1 MKGQKNRKVNI
12 PDIISVLPLRDAVLY
27 PELMIP
33 LVVGR
38 DRSVKLI
45 EDSLKNDNIIGLVT
59 QKDPKIEEPKA
70 EDLYSI
76 GTTALITKMIRMPD
90 GTLRVIVQ
98 GLSRFKAESVL
109 QTAPYYVAKV
119 EILEEPDE
127 KSLEIDALV
136 MNAKKLFKKLSEMAS
151 YLSSDLASVI
161 VNMETAGKLAD
172 LIASSLKIS
181 TEEKQE
187 VLEAVNL
194 KDRLEKVNVLLN
206 KEINILEIGNKIQT
220 QVKGEIDKTQREYY
234 LREQLKAIQKELGE
248 GDERGLEVEEFRE
261 KIEKAKMPADVKK
274 VAEKELKRLSK
285 MHPAS
290 AEYSVCRTYLEVLVE
305 LPWMVSTDDN
315 LDVKQAAKVLDE
327 DHYDLEK
334 VKKRILEYLAVR
346 QLKSDMKG
354 PILCFVGPPG
364 VGKTSLGR
372 SIARALGRK
381 FIRISL
387 GGVRDEAEIRG
398 HRRTY
403 VGALPGRIIQS
414 IKKVG
419 SNNPVFMLDEV
430 DKIGTDFRGDPS
442 SALLEVLDPE
452 QNFAFSDHYLEAQ
465 FDLSKVMFIAT
476 ANLLDPIPPPLQ
488 DRMEV
493 IEIPGYTDEDKLRI
507 ATNFLIPKQR
517 DEHGLKLEQIQF
529 QDQVISDIIRNYT
542 REAGVRN
549 LEREIAT
556 ICRGVAKEIVEG
568 TATKAEITPDD
579 ISKYLGP
586 IRFFSEVAER
596 TSVPGV
602 ATGLAWTAVGGDI
615 LFVEASKMKGKRTLV
630 LTGHLGDVMKESAQA
645 ALSYL
650 RSKSK
655 EFNIP
660 ADFFEDYDIHVHV
673 PAGAQPKD
681 GPSAGVTLFVA
692 MFSMLT
698 GRPVRNDVAMT
709 GEITLRGA
717 VLPIGGIKEKVLA
730 AKRAGIS
737 KVILPERNR
746 KDLEDVPANVK
757 ENLEFLFIKRVDE
770 IIDLAVCPD
779 TMSAQE
785 GQETNISPP
794 EAVPTVEPTYPQL
807 PPKQSIN

>member
-1 MKGQKNRKVNI
+1 MKGSKNKRVNI

-45 EDSLKNDNIIGLVT
+45 EDSLKSDNIIGLVT
-59 QKDPKIEEPKA
+59 QKDPKVEEPKSD
-70 EDLYSI
+70 DLYSI

-98 GLSRFKAESVL
+98 GLSRFKVESVL
-109 QTAPYYVAKV
+109 QTAPYYVGKV
-119 EILEEPDE
+119 QIIDEPEEKTLEVE
-127 KSLEIDALV
+127 ALI

-161 VNMETAGKLAD
+161 INMESAGKLAD

-187 VLEAVNL
+187 VLECVAL
-194 KDRLEKVNVLLN
+194 KERLEKVNVLLN

-234 LREQLKAIQKELGE
+234 LREQMKAIQKELGE

-261 KIEKAKMPADVKK
+261 KIEKAKMTVEVKK

-290 AEYSVCRTYLEVLVE
+290 AEYSVCRTYLEVLTE
-305 LPWMVSTDDN
+305 LPWMTSTEDN
-315 LDVKQAAKVLDE
+315 LDVKAAAQVLEE

-414 IKKVG
+414 IKKVS
-419 SNNPVFMLDEV
+419 SNNPIFMLDEV

-452 QNFAFSDHYLEAQ
+452 QNFAFSDHYLEVP

-476 ANLLDPIPPPLQ
+476 ANLLDPIPPALQ

-493 IEIPGYTDEDKLRI
+493 IEIPGYIDEDKLRI

-517 DEHGLKLEQIQF
+517 AEHGLKLEQITF
-529 QDQVISDIIRNYT
+529 DDQAVKEIIRSYT

-556 ICRGVAKEIVEG
+556 ICRGTAKEIVEG
-568 TATKAEITPDD
+568 SIEQAAITDEH

-586 IRFFSEVAER
+586 IKFFSEVAER
-596 TSVPGV
+596 TAVPGV
-602 ATGLAWTAVGGDI
+602 ATGLAWTAFGGDI
-615 LFVEASKMKGKRTLV
+615 LFVEASKMKGKKILT
-630 LTGHLGDVMKESAQA
+630 LTGHLGDVMKESAHA

-650 RSKSK
+650 RSKAK
-655 EFNIP
+655 ELDIP
-660 ADFFEDYDIHVHV
+660 EDFFEEYDIHVHV

-692 MFSMLT
+692 MYSLFK
-698 GRPVRNDVAMT
+698 GRSIEKEVPHIE
-709 GEITLRGA
+709 EI
-717 VLPIGGIKEKVLA
+717 
-730 AKRAGIS
+730 
-737 KVILPERNR
+737 
-746 KDLEDVPANVK
+746 KDLLD
-757 ENLEFLFIKRVDE
+757 FIHSSARG
-770 IIDLAVCPD
+770 II
-779 TMSAQE
+779 
-785 GQETNISPP
+785 
-794 EAVPTVEPTYPQL
+794 
-807 PPKQSIN
+807 K

>member
-1 MKGQKNRKVNI
+1 
-12 PDIISVLPLRDAVLY
+12 
-27 PELMIP
+27 
-33 LVVGR
+33 
-38 DRSVKLI
+38 
-45 EDSLKNDNIIGLVT
+45 
-59 QKDPKIEEPKA
+59 
-70 EDLYSI
+70 
-76 GTTALITKMIRMPD
+76 
-90 GTLRVIVQ
+90 
-98 GLSRFKAESVL
+98 
-109 QTAPYYVAKV
+109 VAKV
-119 EILEEPDE
+119 QIIDEPDE
-127 KSLEIDALV
+127 KTLEVEALV

-161 VNMETAGKLAD
+161 INMESAGKLAD

-187 VLEAVNL
+187 VLESVIL
-194 KDRLEKVNVLLN
+194 KERLEKVNVLLN

-234 LREQLKAIQKELGE
+234 LREQMKAIQKELGE

-261 KIEKAKMPADVKK
+261 KIEKAKMPAEVKK
-274 VAEKELKRLSK
+274 IAEKELKRLSK

-290 AEYSVCRTYLEVLVE
+290 AEYSVCRTYLEVLTE
-305 LPWMVSTDDN
+305 LPWMVGTDDN
-315 LDVKQAAKVLDE
+315 LDVKAAAQVLEE

-346 QLKSDMKG
+346 QLKADMKG

-419 SNNPVFMLDEV
+419 SNNPIFMLDEV

-452 QNFAFSDHYLEAQ
+452 QNFAFSDHYLEVP

-476 ANLLDPIPPPLQ
+476 ANLLDPIPAPLQ

-517 DEHGLKLEQIQF
+517 AEHGLKLEQITF
-529 QDQVISDIIRNYT
+529 EDQAVKEIIRSYT

-556 ICRGVAKEIVEG
+556 ICRGTAKEVVEG
-568 TATKAEITPDD
+568 SIENATVTEET

-586 IRFFSEVAER
+586 IKFFSEVAER
-596 TSVPGV
+596 TAVPGV
-602 ATGLAWTAVGGDI
+602 ATGLAWTAFGGDI
-615 LFVEASKMKGKRTLV
+615 LFVEATKMKGKKTLQ
-630 LTGHLGDVMKESAQA
+630 LTGHLGDVMKESAHA

-650 RSKSK
+650 RSKAK
-655 EFNIP
+655 DLNIP
-660 ADFFEDYDIHVHV
+660 EDFFEEYDIHVHV

-692 MFSMLT
+692 LLSLFVN
-698 GRPVRNDVAMT
+698 RPIRSDVAMT

-717 VLPIGGIKEKVLA
+717 VLPVGGIKEKVLA
-730 AKRAGIS
+730 AKRAGLK
-737 KVILPERNR
+737 KVILPDRNR

-757 ENLEFLFIKRVDE
+757 EGLEFHFIKRIDE
-770 IIDLAVCPD
+770 IIDETLEAKKEDKVLPVEEGPVIESGNYAD
-779 TMSAQE
+779 MS
-785 GQETNISPP
+785 G
-794 EAVPTVEPTYPQL
+794 EPV
-807 PPKQSIN
+807 N

>member
-1 MKGQKNRKVNI
+1 MKSARNKKVNL

-45 EDSLKNDNIIGLVT
+45 EDSLKTDNIIGLVT
-59 QKDPKIEEPKA
+59 QRDPKIEEPKQD
-70 EDLYSI
+70 DLYAI

-90 GTLRVIVQ
+90 STLRVIVQ
-98 GLSRFKAESVL
+98 GLSRFRVGSFI
-109 QTAPYYVAKV
+109 QTAPYYLAKV
-119 EILEEPDE
+119 EIIDEPED
-127 KSLEIDALV
+127 KSLEIEALI
-136 MNAKKLFKKLSEMAS
+136 MNGKKLFKKLSEMAT

-161 VNMETAGKLAD
+161 VNMESAGKMAD

-181 TEEKQE
+181 TDEKQE
-187 VLEAVNL
+187 ILEAMNL
-194 KDRLEKVNVLLN
+194 KERLEKVNLLLN

-248 GDERGLEVEEFRE
+248 GDERGVEVDEFRE

-274 VAEKELKRLSK
+274 VADKELKRLSK

-290 AEYSVCRTYLEVLVE
+290 AEYSVCRTYLEVMVE
-305 LPWMVSTDDN
+305 LPWTNGTEDN
-315 LDVKQAAKVLDE
+315 LDVRAAAQVLEE

-346 QLKSDMKG
+346 QLKTDMKG

-381 FIRISL
+381 FVRISL

-452 QNFAFSDHYLEAQ
+452 QNFAFSDHYLEVP

-476 ANLLDPIPPPLQ
+476 GNLLDPIPPALQ

-493 IEIPGYTDEDKLRI
+493 IEIPGYTDEEKLWI
-507 ATNFLIPKQR
+507 ATKFLITKQR
-517 DEHGLKLEQIQF
+517 EQHGLKEEQITF
-529 QDQVISDIIRNYT
+529 EEPSIKEIIHNYT

-556 ICRGVAKEIVEG
+556 ICRGVAKEVVEG
-568 TATKAEITPDD
+568 SGLEGSVQNFAIGPDQ

-586 IRFFSEVAER
+586 IKFFSEVAER
-596 TSVPGV
+596 TAVPGV
-602 ATGLAWTAVGGDI
+602 ATGLAWTAFGGDI
-615 LFVEASKMKGKRTLV
+615 LFVEATKMKGKRTLS

-650 RSKSK
+650 RSRAKDLD
-655 EFNIP
+655 IP
-660 ADFFEDYDIHVHV
+660 EDFFEDYDIHIHV

-681 GPSAGVTLFVA
+681 GPSAGITLFVA
-692 MFSMLT
+692 LLSLLT
-698 GRPVRNDVAMT
+698 GRPVRSDIAMT

-717 VLPIGGIKEKVLA
+717 VLPVGGIKEKVLA
-730 AKRAGIS
+730 ARRSGLR
-737 KVILPERNR
+737 KVILPDRNQ
-746 KDLEDVPANVK
+746 KDLEDVPVNVK
-757 ENLEFLFIKRVDE
+757 EDMEFFFIKRIDD
-770 IIDLAVCPD
+770 IIDLALCGKKEDLVLP
-779 TMSAQE
+779 
-785 GQETNISPP
+785 PP
-794 EAVPTVEPTYPQL
+794 EPSVAQPGTYATGPSSRH
-807 PPKQSIN
+807 PVN

>member
-1 MKGQKNRKVNI
+1 MKNTKNKKVNI

-45 EDSLKNDNIIGLVT
+45 EDSLKTDNIIGLVT
-59 QKDPKIEEPKA
+59 QKDPKIEEPKT
-70 EDLYSI
+70 EDLYSL

-90 GTLRVIVQ
+90 STLRVIVQ
-98 GLSRFKAESVL
+98 GLSRFRVESFL

-119 EILEEPDE
+119 DIIDEPDD
-127 KSLEIDALV
+127 KSIEIDALV

-187 VLEAVNL
+187 VLEAISL
-194 KDRLEKVNVLLN
+194 KDRLEKVNLLLN
-206 KEINILEIGNKIQT
+206 KEINILEIGNKIQS

-234 LREQLKAIQKELGE
+234 LREQKKAIEKELGE
-248 GDERGLEVEEFRE
+248 GDERGMEVEEFRE

-305 LPWMVSTDDN
+305 LPWMIGTEDN
-315 LDVKQAAKVLDE
+315 LNVKTAAQVLEE

-346 QLKSDMKG
+346 QLKHDMKG

-419 SNNPVFMLDEV
+419 SHNPIFMLDEV

-452 QNFAFSDHYLEAQ
+452 QNFAFSDHYLEVP

-476 ANLLDPIPPPLQ
+476 ANLLDPIPAPLQ

-517 DEHGLKLEQIQF
+517 AEHGLNEEQIVFEEQA
-529 QDQVISDIIRNYT
+529 VKEIIRSYT

-556 ICRGVAKEIVEG
+556 ICRGTAKEVVEG
-568 TATKAEITPDD
+568 TIQKSVISPDVV
-579 ISKYLGP
+579 SKYLGP
-586 IRFFSEVAER
+586 IKFFSEVAER
-596 TSVPGV
+596 TAVPGV
-602 ATGLAWTAVGGDI
+602 ATGLAWTATGGDI
-615 LFVEASKMKGKRTLV
+615 LFVEASKMKGKRTLS
-630 LTGHLGDVMKESAQA
+630 LTGHLGDVMKESAHA

-650 RSKSK
+650 RSKAK
-655 EFNIP
+655 EWGIQE
-660 ADFFEDYDIHVHV
+660 DFFEEYDIHIHV

-692 MFSMLT
+692 LFSMLT
-698 GRPVRNDVAMT
+698 GRPVNNDVAMT

-717 VLPIGGIKEKVLA
+717 VLPVGGIKEKVLA
-730 AKRAGIS
+730 AKRAGLK
-737 KVILPERNR
+737 KVILPDRNQ
-746 KDLEDVPANVK
+746 KDLDDVPANVR
-757 ENLEFLFIKRVDE
+757 EGMEFLFIKRVDDVV
-770 IIDLAVCPD
+770 DLAIGPKKSDEVVVPPG
-779 TMSAQE
+779 TPEE
-785 GQETNISPP
+785 GPQ
-794 EAVPTVEPTYPQL
+794 VERGYNARLASEERP
-807 PPKQSIN
+807 N

>member
-1 MKGQKNRKVNI
+1 MKNTKNKKVNI

-45 EDSLKNDNIIGLVT
+45 EDSLKTDNIIGLVT
-59 QKDPKIEEPKA
+59 QKDPKIEEPKS
-70 EDLYSI
+70 EDLYSV

-90 GTLRVIVQ
+90 STLRVIVQ
-98 GLSRFKAESVL
+98 GLSRFKVESFL
-109 QTAPYYVAKV
+109 QTAPYYVSKV
-119 EILEEPDE
+119 DIIDEPDE
-127 KSLEIDALV
+127 KSIEIDALV

-161 VNMETAGKLAD
+161 VNMDTAGKLAD

-187 VLEAVNL
+187 VLESISL
-194 KDRLEKVNVLLN
+194 KDRLEKVNLLLN

-234 LREQLKAIQKELGE
+234 LREQMKAIQKELGE

-305 LPWMVSTDDN
+305 LPWMTGTDDN
-315 LDVKQAAKVLDE
+315 LDVKQAAQVLEE

-346 QLKSDMKG
+346 QLKADMKG

-419 SNNPVFMLDEV
+419 TNNPIFMLDEV

-452 QNFAFSDHYLEAQ
+452 QNFAFSDHYLEVP

-476 ANLLDPIPPPLQ
+476 ANLLEPIPAPLQ

-517 DEHGLKLEQIQF
+517 AEHGLKEEQIIF
-529 QDQVISDIIRNYT
+529 EDQAVKEIIRNYT

-556 ICRGVAKEIVEG
+556 ISRGTAKEIVEG
-568 TATKAEITPDD
+568 IIQKSVINPEA

-586 IRFFSEVAER
+586 IKFFSEVAER
-596 TSVPGV
+596 TAVPGV
-602 ATGLAWTAVGGDI
+602 ATGLAWTAPGGDI
-615 LFVEASKMKGKRTLV
+615 VFVEASKMKGKRTLS
-630 LTGHLGDVMKESAQA
+630 LTGHLGDVMKESAHA

-650 RSKSK
+650 RSKAK
-655 EFNIP
+655 EWDIP
-660 ADFFEDYDIHVHV
+660 EDFFEEYDIHIHV

-692 MFSMLT
+692 LFSILT
-698 GRPVRNDVAMT
+698 GRPVKNDVAMT

-717 VLPIGGIKEKVLA
+717 VLPVGGIKEKVLA
-730 AKRAGIS
+730 AKRAGLK
-737 KVILPERNR
+737 KVILPDRNQ
-746 KDLEDVPANVK
+746 KDLDDVPANVR
-757 ENLEFLFIKRVDE
+757 EGMEFLFIKRVDE
-770 IIDLAVCPD
+770 VIDLAIGPKTEPGVVVPPK
-779 TMSAQE
+779 E
-785 GQETNISPP
+785 EETKIEP
-794 EAVPTVEPTYPQL
+794 EAYAGMSGSERP
-807 PPKQSIN
+807 N

>member
-1 MKGQKNRKVNI
+1 MKNTKNKKVNI

-45 EDSLKNDNIIGLVT
+45 EDSLKTDNIIGLVT
-59 QKDPKIEEPKA
+59 QKDPKIEEPKS
-70 EDLYSI
+70 EDLYLV

-90 GTLRVIVQ
+90 STLRVIVQ
-98 GLSRFKAESVL
+98 GLSRFKVESFL

-119 EILEEPDE
+119 DIIDEPDE
-127 KSLEIDALV
+127 KSIEIDALV

-161 VNMETAGKLAD
+161 VNMDTAGKLAD

-187 VLEAVNL
+187 VLESISL
-194 KDRLEKVNVLLN
+194 KDRLEKVNLLLN

-234 LREQLKAIQKELGE
+234 LREQMKAIQKELGE

-305 LPWMVSTDDN
+305 LPWMVGTDDN
-315 LDVKQAAKVLDE
+315 LDVKQAAQVLEE

-419 SNNPVFMLDEV
+419 TNNPIFMLDEV

-452 QNFAFSDHYLEAQ
+452 QNFAFSDHYLEVP

-476 ANLLDPIPPPLQ
+476 ANLLEPIPAPLQ

-517 DEHGLKLEQIQF
+517 AEHGLKEEQIIFEEQA
-529 QDQVISDIIRNYT
+529 VKEIIRNYT

-556 ICRGVAKEIVEG
+556 ICRGTAKEIVEG
-568 TATKAEITPDD
+568 TIQKAVINPEA

-586 IRFFSEVAER
+586 IKFFSEVAER
-596 TSVPGV
+596 TAVPGV
-602 ATGLAWTAVGGDI
+602 ATGLAWTATGGDI
-615 LFVEASKMKGKRTLV
+615 LFVEASKMKGKRTLS
-630 LTGHLGDVMKESAQA
+630 LTGHLGDVMKESAHA

-650 RSKSK
+650 RSKAK
-655 EFNIP
+655 EWGVP
-660 ADFFEDYDIHVHV
+660 EDFYEEYDIHIHV

-692 MFSMLT
+692 LFSILT
-698 GRPVRNDVAMT
+698 GRPVKNDVAMT

-717 VLPIGGIKEKVLA
+717 VLPVGGIKEKVLA
-730 AKRAGIS
+730 AKRAGLK
-737 KVILPERNR
+737 KVILPDRNQ
-746 KDLEDVPANVK
+746 KDLDDVPANVR
-757 ENLEFLFIKRVDE
+757 EGMEFLFIKRVDDV
-770 IIDLAVCPD
+770 IDLAIGPK
-779 TMSAQE
+779 TEE
-785 GQETNISPP
+785 G
-794 EAVPTVEPTYPQL
+794 VVV
-807 PPKQSIN
+807 PPKDEETKIEPETYARMSGSERPN

>member
-1 MKGQKNRKVNI
+1 MKNAKNKKVNI

-45 EDSLKNDNIIGLVT
+45 EDSLKTDNIIGLVT
-59 QKDPKIEEPKA
+59 QKDPKIEEPKT
-70 EDLYSI
+70 EDLYSL

-90 GTLRVIVQ
+90 STLRVIVQ
-98 GLSRFKAESVL
+98 GLSRFRVESFL

-119 EILEEPDE
+119 DIIDEPDD
-127 KSLEIDALV
+127 KSIEIDALV

-187 VLEAVNL
+187 VLEAISM
-194 KDRLEKVNVLLN
+194 KDRLEKVNLLLN
-206 KEINILEIGNKIQT
+206 KEINILEIGNKIQS

-234 LREQLKAIQKELGE
+234 LREQKKAIEKELGE
-248 GDERGLEVEEFRE
+248 GDERGMEVEEFRE

-305 LPWMVSTDDN
+305 LPWMTGTEDN
-315 LDVKQAAKVLDE
+315 LDVKMAAQVLNE

-334 VKKRILEYLAVR
+334 VKKRLLEYLAVR
-346 QLKSDMKG
+346 QLKADMRG

-419 SNNPVFMLDEV
+419 SHNPIFMLDEV

-452 QNFAFSDHYLEAQ
+452 QNFAFSDHYLEVP

-476 ANLLDPIPPPLQ
+476 ANLLDPIPAPLQ

-517 DEHGLKLEQIQF
+517 SEHGLNEEQIVF
-529 QDQVISDIIRNYT
+529 DENAVKEIIRSYT

-556 ICRGVAKEIVEG
+556 ICRGTAKEIVEG
-568 TATKAEITPDD
+568 TIQKSVITPE
-579 ISKYLGP
+579 IVSKYLGP
-586 IRFFSEVAER
+586 IKFFSEVAER
-596 TSVPGV
+596 TAVPGV
-602 ATGLAWTAVGGDI
+602 ATGLAWTAFGGDI
-615 LFVEASKMKGKRTLV
+615 LFVEASKMKGKRTLS

-650 RSKSK
+650 RSKAK
-655 EFNIP
+655 EWGIQE
-660 ADFFEDYDIHVHV
+660 DFFEEYDIHVHV

-692 MFSMLT
+692 LFSMLT
-698 GRPVRNDVAMT
+698 GRPVNNDVAMT

-717 VLPIGGIKEKVLA
+717 VLPVGGIKEKVLA
-730 AKRAGIS
+730 AKRAGLK
-737 KVILPERNR
+737 KVILPDRNQ
-746 KDLEDVPANVK
+746 KDLDDVPANVR
-757 ENLEFLFIKRVDE
+757 EGMEFLFIKRVDE
-770 IIDLAVCPD
+770 IVDLALAPKPG
-779 TMSAQE
+779 E
-785 GQETNISPP
+785 E
-794 EAVPTVEPTYPQL
+794 VPV
-807 PPKQSIN
+807 PPKEEGPKLEPGNYARLASDERPN

>member
-1 MKGQKNRKVNI
+1 MKGQKNKRVNI

-45 EDSLKNDNIIGLVT
+45 EDSLKSDNIIGLVT
-59 QKDPKIEEPKA
+59 QKDPKIEEPKT
-70 EDLYSI
+70 EDLYGI

-90 GTLRVIVQ
+90 STLRVIVQ
-98 GLSRFKAESVL
+98 GLSRFKVESFL

-119 EILEEPDE
+119 EIMDEPEE

-161 VNMETAGKLAD
+161 VNMESPGKLAD

-187 VLEAVNL
+187 VLEAISM
-194 KDRLEKVNVLLN
+194 KDRLEKVNLLLN
-206 KEINILEIGNKIQT
+206 KEINILEIGNKIQS

-234 LREQLKAIQKELGE
+234 LREQKKAIERELGE
-248 GDERGLEVEEFRE
+248 SDERGMEVEEFRE
-261 KIEKAKMPADVKK
+261 KIEKAKMPVDVKK
-274 VAEKELKRLSK
+274 IADKELKRLSK

-305 LPWMVSTDDN
+305 LPWMIGTEDN
-315 LDVKQAAKVLDE
+315 LDVKQAATVLDE

-419 SNNPVFMLDEV
+419 SNNPIFMLDEV

-452 QNFAFSDHYLEAQ
+452 QNFAFSDHYLEVP

-476 ANLLDPIPPPLQ
+476 ANLLDPIPAPLQ

-493 IEIPGYTDEDKLRI
+493 IEIPGYIDEDKLRI

-517 DEHGLKLEQIQF
+517 SEHGLKEEQIQF
-529 QDQVISDIIRNYT
+529 ELDAVKEIIRNYT

-556 ICRGVAKEIVEG
+556 VSRGTAKEVVEG
-568 TATKAEITPDD
+568 TIQKAVITADN

-586 IRFFSEVAER
+586 IKFFSEVAER
-596 TSVPGV
+596 TAVPGV
-602 ATGLAWTAVGGDI
+602 ATGMAWTAFGGDI
-615 LFVEASKMKGKRTLV
+615 LFVEASKMKGKRTLS
-630 LTGHLGDVMKESAQA
+630 LTGHLGDVMKESAHA
-645 ALSYL
+645 ALSYI
-650 RSKSK
+650 RSKAK
-655 EFNIP
+655 DWGIP
-660 ADFFEDYDIHVHV
+660 EDFFEEYDIHIHV

-692 MFSMLT
+692 LLSMLT
-698 GRPVRNDVAMT
+698 NRPVKNDVAMT

-717 VLPIGGIKEKVLA
+717 VLPVGGIKEKVLA
-730 AKRAGIS
+730 AKRAGLK

-746 KDLEDVPANVK
+746 KDLDDVPENVR
-757 ENLEFLFIKRVDE
+757 EGLEFQFIKRVDD
-770 IIDLAVCPD
+770 IIDFAIEPRPVSDIVIPP
-779 TMSAQE
+779 AE
-785 GQETNISPP
+785 ETPIETPG
-794 EAVPTVEPTYPQL
+794 TYTA
-807 PPKQSIN
+807 N

>member
-1 MKGQKNRKVNI
+1 MKNAKNKKVNI

-45 EDSLKNDNIIGLVT
+45 EDSLKTDNIIGLVT
-59 QKDPKIEEPKA
+59 QKDPKIEEPKT
-70 EDLYSI
+70 EDLYSL

-90 GTLRVIVQ
+90 STLRVIVQ
-98 GLSRFKAESVL
+98 GLSRFRVESFL

-119 EILEEPDE
+119 DIIDEPDD
-127 KSLEIDALV
+127 KSIEIDALV

-187 VLEAVNL
+187 VLEAISL
-194 KDRLEKVNVLLN
+194 KDRLEKVNLLLN
-206 KEINILEIGNKIQT
+206 KEINILEIGNKIQS

-234 LREQLKAIQKELGE
+234 LREQKKAIEKELGE
-248 GDERGLEVEEFRE
+248 GDERGMEVEEFRE
-261 KIEKAKMPADVKK
+261 KIEKAKMPVDVKK

-305 LPWMVSTDDN
+305 LPWMTGTEDN
-315 LDVKQAAKVLDE
+315 LNVKTAAQVLEE

-346 QLKSDMKG
+346 QLKADMKG

-414 IKKVG
+414 IKKVC
-419 SNNPVFMLDEV
+419 SHNPIFMLDEV

-452 QNFAFSDHYLEAQ
+452 QNFAFSDHYLEVP

-476 ANLLDPIPPPLQ
+476 ANLLDPIPAPLQ

-517 DEHGLKLEQIQF
+517 AEHGLNEEQIVFEEQA
-529 QDQVISDIIRNYT
+529 VKEIIRSYT

-556 ICRGVAKEIVEG
+556 ICRGTAKEVVEG
-568 TATKAEITPDD
+568 TIQKSLITPDVV
-579 ISKYLGP
+579 SKYLGP
-586 IRFFSEVAER
+586 IKFFSEVAER
-596 TSVPGV
+596 TAVPGV
-602 ATGLAWTAVGGDI
+602 ATGLAWTATGGDI
-615 LFVEASKMKGKRTLV
+615 LFVEASKMKGKRTLS
-630 LTGHLGDVMKESAQA
+630 LTGHLGDVMKESAHA

-650 RSKSK
+650 RSKAK
-655 EFNIP
+655 EWGIQE
-660 ADFFEDYDIHVHV
+660 DFFEEYDIHIHV

-692 MFSMLT
+692 LFSMLT
-698 GRPVRNDVAMT
+698 GRPVNNDVAMT

-717 VLPIGGIKEKVLA
+717 VLPVGGIKEKVLA
-730 AKRAGIS
+730 AKRAGLK
-737 KVILPERNR
+737 KVILPDRNQ
-746 KDLEDVPANVK
+746 KDLDDVPANVR
-757 ENLEFLFIKRVDE
+757 EGMEFLFIKRVDDVV
-770 IIDLAVCPD
+770 DLAIGPKKADEVVVPPG
-779 TMSAQE
+779 TPEE
-785 GQETNISPP
+785 GPQ
-794 EAVPTVEPTYPQL
+794 VERGYNARLASEERP
-807 PPKQSIN
+807 N

>member
-1 MKGQKNRKVNI
+1 MKNTKNKKVNI

-45 EDSLKNDNIIGLVT
+45 EDSLKTDNIIGLVT

-70 EDLYSI
+70 EDLYSV

-90 GTLRVIVQ
+90 STLRVIVQ
-98 GLSRFKAESVL
+98 GLSRFKIESFL

-119 EILEEPDE
+119 EIIEEPDE
-127 KSLEIDALV
+127 KSIEIDALV

-187 VLEAVNL
+187 VLESISL
-194 KDRLEKVNVLLN
+194 KERLEKVNLLLN
-206 KEINILEIGNKIQT
+206 KEINILEIGNKIQS

-234 LREQLKAIQKELGE
+234 LREQMKAIQKELGE

-261 KIEKAKMPADVKK
+261 KIEKAKMPVDVKK

-305 LPWMVSTDDN
+305 LPWMTGTEDN
-315 LDVKQAAKVLDE
+315 LDVKQAAQVLED

-346 QLKSDMKG
+346 QLKADMKG

-419 SNNPVFMLDEV
+419 TNNPIFMLDEV

-452 QNFAFSDHYLEAQ
+452 QNFAFSDHYLEVP

-476 ANLLDPIPPPLQ
+476 ANLLEPIPPPLQ

-517 DEHGLKLEQIQF
+517 AEHGLKEEQIVF
-529 QDQVISDIIRNYT
+529 EEDAVKEIIRNYT

-556 ICRGVAKEIVEG
+556 ICRGTAKEIVEG
-568 TATKAEITPDD
+568 AIQKAVISPDA

-586 IRFFSEVAER
+586 IKFFSEVAER
-596 TSVPGV
+596 TAVPGV
-602 ATGLAWTAVGGDI
+602 ATGLAWTAFGGDI
-615 LFVEASKMKGKRTLV
+615 LFVEASKMKGKRTLS

-655 EFNIP
+655 EWDIP
-660 ADFFEDYDIHVHV
+660 EDFFEDYDIHIHV

-692 MFSMLT
+692 LFSILT

-717 VLPIGGIKEKVLA
+717 VLPVGGIKEKVLA
-730 AKRAGIS
+730 AKRAGLN
-737 KVILPERNR
+737 KVILPDRNQ
-746 KDLEDVPANVK
+746 KDLDDVPANVK
-757 ENLEFLFIKRVDE
+757 EGMEFLFIKRVDE
-770 IIDLAVCPD
+770 VIDLAIVGPKGEE
-779 TMSAQE
+779 S
-785 GQETNISPP
+785 
-794 EAVPTVEPTYPQL
+794 VVL
-807 PPKQSIN
+807 PPKDEETKIEPGAYARMSGEERPN

>member
-1 MKGQKNRKVNI
+1 MKSTRNKKVNL

-45 EDSLKNDNIIGLVT
+45 EDSLKTDNIIGLVT
-59 QKDPKIEEPKA
+59 QRDPKIEEPKQ
-70 EDLYSI
+70 EDLYGI

-90 GTLRVIVQ
+90 STLRVIVQ
-98 GLSRFKAESVL
+98 GLSRFKVDSFIQA
-109 QTAPYYVAKV
+109 APYYLAKV
-119 EILEEPDE
+119 EIIEEPDD
-127 KSLEIDALV
+127 KSLEIEALI
-136 MNAKKLFKKLSEMAS
+136 MNGKKLFKKLSEMAT

-161 VNMETAGKLAD
+161 VNMESAGKMAD

-187 VLEAVNL
+187 ILEAVNM
-194 KDRLEKVNVLLN
+194 KERLEKVNLLLN

-248 GDERGLEVEEFRE
+248 GDERGVEVEEFRE

-274 VAEKELKRLSK
+274 VADKELKRLSK

-305 LPWMVSTDDN
+305 LPWMNGTEDN
-315 LDVKQAAKVLDE
+315 LDVKAAAVVLEE

-346 QLKSDMKG
+346 QLKADMKG

-419 SNNPVFMLDEV
+419 SNNPIFMLDEV

-452 QNFAFSDHYLEAQ
+452 QNFAFSDHYLEVP

-476 ANLLDPIPPPLQ
+476 ANLLDPIPPALQ

-493 IEIPGYTDEDKLRI
+493 IEIPGYTDEDKLWI
-507 ATNFLIPKQR
+507 ATKFLIPKEREQ
-517 DEHGLKLEQIQF
+517 HGLKEEQIIFEEQT
-529 QDQVISDIIRNYT
+529 IKEIIHNYT

-568 TATKAEITPDD
+568 SAENFTIGTDQ

-586 IRFFSEVAER
+586 IKFFSEVAER
-596 TSVPGV
+596 TAVPGV
-602 ATGLAWTAVGGDI
+602 ATGLAWTAFGGDI
-615 LFVEASKMKGKRTLV
+615 LFVEATKMKGKRTLS

-650 RSKSK
+650 RSKAK
-655 EFNIP
+655 DLDIP
-660 ADFFEDYDIHVHV
+660 EDFFEDYDIHVHV

-692 MFSMLT
+692 LLSLLT
-698 GRPVRNDVAMT
+698 GRPVRSDIAMT

-717 VLPIGGIKEKVLA
+717 VLPVGGIKEKVLA
-730 AKRAGIS
+730 ARRSGLR
-737 KVILPERNR
+737 KVILPDRNQ
-746 KDLEDVPANVK
+746 KDLEDVPVNVK
-757 ENLEFLFIKRVDE
+757 EDMEFFFIKRIDE
-770 IIDLAVCPD
+770 IIDLALVGKKEDLVLP
-779 TMSAQE
+779 
-785 GQETNISPP
+785 PP
-794 EAVPTVEPTYPQL
+794 EPTGAQAGTYATGP
-807 PPKQSIN
+807 SSHHGVN

>member
-1 MKGQKNRKVNI
+1 MKAAKNKKVNI
-12 PDIISVLPLRDAVLY
+12 PDIISILPLRDAVLY

-45 EDSLKNDNIIGLVT
+45 EDSLKSDNIIGLVT
-59 QKDPKIEEPKA
+59 QKDPKIEEPKTD
-70 EDLYSI
+70 DLYQM

-98 GLSRFKAESVL
+98 GLSRFRVESFL

-119 EILEEPDE
+119 DIADEPED

-136 MNAKKLFKKLSEMAS
+136 MNAKKLFKKLSEMAT

-161 VNMETAGKLAD
+161 VNMESPGKLAD
-172 LIASSLKIS
+172 LIASSLKIT
-181 TEEKQE
+181 TEEKQD
-187 VLEAVNL
+187 VLEAINL
-194 KDRLEKVNVLLN
+194 KDRLEKVNLLLN
-206 KEINILEIGNKIQT
+206 KEINILEIGNKIQS

-234 LREQLKAIQKELGE
+234 LREQMKAIQKELGE
-248 GDERGLEVEEFRE
+248 ADERGMEVEEFRE
-261 KIEKAKMPADVKK
+261 KIEKAKMPVDVKK

-290 AEYSVCRTYLEVLVE
+290 AEYSVCRTYLEVLTE
-305 LPWMVSTDDN
+305 LPWLTGTEDN

-452 QNFAFSDHYLEAQ
+452 QNFAFSDHYLEVPY
-465 FDLSKVMFIAT
+465 DLSKVMFIAT
-476 ANLLDPIPPPLQ
+476 ANLLDPIPPALQ

-507 ATNFLIPKQR
+507 ATNFLVPKQR
-517 DEHGLKLEQIQF
+517 KEHGLKDEQIVFEDPAIQE
-529 QDQVISDIIRNYT
+529 IIRNYT

-556 ICRGVAKEIVEG
+556 INRGTAKEIVEG
-568 TATKAEITPDD
+568 SIQEAKVTPDNV
-579 ISKYLGP
+579 SKYLGP

-596 TSVPGV
+596 TAVPGV
-602 ATGLAWTAVGGDI
+602 ATGLAWTATGGDI
-615 LFVEASKMKGKRTLV
+615 LFVEASKMKGKRTLS

-650 RSKSK
+650 RSKAK
-655 EFNIP
+655 DWDIP
-660 ADFFEDYDIHVHV
+660 EDFFDEYDIHVHV

-692 MFSMLT
+692 LFSMLT
-698 GRPVRNDVAMT
+698 ARPVRNDVAMT

-717 VLPIGGIKEKVLA
+717 VLPIGGVKEKVLA
-730 AKRAGIS
+730 AKRAGLTH
-737 KVILPERNR
+737 VVLPERNR
-746 KDLEDVPANVK
+746 KDLDDVPANVK
-757 ENLEFLFIKRVDE
+757 EGLEFHFIKRVDE
-770 IIDLAVCPD
+770 IIQYTICPKPEEEKILIPQ
-779 TMSAQE
+779 A
-785 GQETNISPP
+785 PP
-794 EAVPTVEPTYPQL
+794 PSQPTSYA
-807 PPKQSIN
+807 

>member
-1 MKGQKNRKVNI
+1 MKGSKNKRVNI

-45 EDSLKNDNIIGLVT
+45 EDSLKSDNIIGLVT
-59 QKDPKIEEPKA
+59 QKDPKIEEPKSD
-70 EDLYSI
+70 DLYSI

-98 GLSRFKAESVL
+98 GLSRFKVESVL

-119 EILEEPDE
+119 QIIDEPDE
-127 KSLEIDALV
+127 KTLEVEALV

-161 VNMETAGKLAD
+161 INMESAGKLAD

-187 VLEAVNL
+187 VLECVNL
-194 KDRLEKVNVLLN
+194 KERLEKVNVLLN

-234 LREQLKAIQKELGE
+234 LREQMKAIQKELGE

-274 VAEKELKRLSK
+274 IAEKELKRLSK

-290 AEYSVCRTYLEVLVE
+290 AEYSVCRTYLEVLTE
-305 LPWMVSTDDN
+305 LPWMLGTDDN
-315 LDVKQAAKVLDE
+315 LDVKAAAQVLEE

-346 QLKSDMKG
+346 QLKADMKG

-419 SNNPVFMLDEV
+419 SNNPIFMLDEV

-452 QNFAFSDHYLEAQ
+452 QNFAFSDHYLEVP

-517 DEHGLKLEQIQF
+517 AEHGLKLEQITFDDKAVQE
-529 QDQVISDIIRNYT
+529 IIRNYT

-556 ICRGVAKEIVEG
+556 ICRGTAKEVVEG
-568 TATKAEITPDD
+568 SIEVATIGEEG

-586 IRFFSEVAER
+586 IKFFSEVAER
-596 TSVPGV
+596 TAVPGV
-602 ATGLAWTAVGGDI
+602 ATGLAWTAFGGDI
-615 LFVEASKMKGKRTLV
+615 LFVEATKMKGKKTLT
-630 LTGHLGDVMKESAQA
+630 LTGHLGDVMKESAHA

-650 RSKSK
+650 RSKAK
-655 EFNIP
+655 DLNIP
-660 ADFFEDYDIHVHV
+660 EDFFEEYDIHVHV

-692 MFSMLT
+692 LLSLFL
-698 GRPVRNDVAMT
+698 GRSIRSDVAMT

-717 VLPIGGIKEKVLA
+717 VLPVGGIKEKVLA
-730 AKRAGIS
+730 AKRAGLK

-746 KDLEDVPANVK
+746 KDLEDVPANVR
-757 ENLEFLFIKRVDE
+757 EGLEFHFIKRIDE
-770 IIDLAVCPD
+770 IIEVTLVPKKEDKVLPTEEGPVLEPGDYAG
-779 TMSAQE
+779 MS
-785 GQETNISPP
+785 G
-794 EAVPTVEPTYPQL
+794 EPV
-807 PPKQSIN
+807 N

>member
-1 MKGQKNRKVNI
+1 MKNTKNKKVNI

-45 EDSLKNDNIIGLVT
+45 EDSLKTDNIIGLVT
-59 QKDPKIEEPKA
+59 QKDPKIEEPKT
-70 EDLYSI
+70 EDLYTL

-90 GTLRVIVQ
+90 STLRVIVQ
-98 GLSRFKAESVL
+98 GLSRFRVESFL

-119 EILEEPDE
+119 DIIDEPDD
-127 KSLEIDALV
+127 KSIEIDALV

-187 VLEAVNL
+187 VLEAISM
-194 KDRLEKVNVLLN
+194 KDRLEKVNLLLN
-206 KEINILEIGNKIQT
+206 KEINILEIGNKIQS

-234 LREQLKAIQKELGE
+234 LREQKKAIEKELGE
-248 GDERGLEVEEFRE
+248 GDERGMEVEEFRE

-305 LPWMVSTDDN
+305 LPWMTGTEDN
-315 LDVKQAAKVLDE
+315 LDVKGAAQVLNE

-334 VKKRILEYLAVR
+334 VKKRLLEYLAVR
-346 QLKSDMKG
+346 QLKADMRG

-419 SNNPVFMLDEV
+419 SHNPIFMLDEV

-452 QNFAFSDHYLEAQ
+452 QNFAFSDHYLEVP

-476 ANLLDPIPPPLQ
+476 ANLLDPIPAPLQ

-517 DEHGLKLEQIQF
+517 AEHGLNEEQIVF
-529 QDQVISDIIRNYT
+529 DENAVKEIIRSYT

-556 ICRGVAKEIVEG
+556 ICRGTAKEIVEG
-568 TATKAEITPDD
+568 TIQKSLITSEEV
-579 ISKYLGP
+579 SKYLGP
-586 IRFFSEVAER
+586 IKFFSEVAER
-596 TSVPGV
+596 TAVPGV
-602 ATGLAWTAVGGDI
+602 ATGLAWTATGGDI
-615 LFVEASKMKGKRTLV
+615 LFVEASKMKGKRTLS
-630 LTGHLGDVMKESAQA
+630 LTGHLGDVMKESAHA

-650 RSKSK
+650 RSKAK
-655 EFNIP
+655 EWGIQE
-660 ADFFEDYDIHVHV
+660 DFFEEYDIHVHV

-692 MFSMLT
+692 LFSMLT
-698 GRPVRNDVAMT
+698 GRPVNNDVAMT

-717 VLPIGGIKEKVLA
+717 VLPVGGIKEKVLA
-730 AKRAGIS
+730 AKRAGLK
-737 KVILPERNR
+737 KVILPDRNQ
-746 KDLEDVPANVK
+746 KDLDDVPANVR
-757 ENLEFLFIKRVDE
+757 EGMEFLFIKRVDE
-770 IIDLAVCPD
+770 IVDLALGPKKEEDVLVPP
-779 TMSAQE
+779 TKEKEE
-785 GQETNISPP
+785 GPKL
-794 EAVPTVEPTYPQL
+794 EPGNYARLASDERP
-807 PPKQSIN
+807 N